1 MIQLTND
8 VLAIPQMMMTY
19 TTIVKSISYALIPVL
34 FVGGIL
40 IEQAKIIQDEK
51 PEFLKLILNTLLT
64 VIVLRFAY
72 DWLFLKMVAIC
83 EAIGMSIFSYQDWY
97 EFKGLIGAASKGTIS
112 VMNLKM
118 IELISSVFVCISI
131 IVESVFEI
139 TRYSLLC
146 FLYIVGPLSFVAG
159 IFPFTRTLLKGW
171 FLNVFQ
177 ISFWIVTLRILEA
190 TMLSLKMENILK
202 GGDPFD
208 LIVVTALFIAFVVLT
223 PIITAKLLSGSMG
236 TVGIMALTMVSV
248 AAAKYGSKVVGMGGR
263 VSQLGSSAA
272 IAKRFEDY
280 REQIKGFKKQL
291 GDKDQPK
298 QEEPRR

>member
-1 MIQLTND
+1 
-8 VLAIPQMMMTY
+8 
-19 TTIVKSISYALIPVL
+19 
-34 FVGGIL
+34 
-40 IEQAKIIQDEK
+40 
-51 PEFLKLILNTLLT
+51 
-64 VIVLRFAY
+64 
-72 DWLFLKMVAIC
+72 
-83 EAIGMSIFSYQDWY
+83 
-97 EFKGLIGAASKGTIS
+97 
-112 VMNLKM
+112 MNLKM

-159 IFPFTRTLLKGW
+159 IFPFTRSLLKGW

-223 PIITAKLLSGSMG
+223 PIITAKLLSGSSMG

-248 AAAKYGSKVVGMGGR
+248 VAAKYGSKVVGLGGR
-263 VSQLGSSAA
+263 VTQLGSSAA
-272 IAKRFEDY
+272 IAKRFEGY
-280 REQIKGFKKQL
+280 RDQIKGFKKQI
-291 GDKDQPK
+291 GDKDKPK